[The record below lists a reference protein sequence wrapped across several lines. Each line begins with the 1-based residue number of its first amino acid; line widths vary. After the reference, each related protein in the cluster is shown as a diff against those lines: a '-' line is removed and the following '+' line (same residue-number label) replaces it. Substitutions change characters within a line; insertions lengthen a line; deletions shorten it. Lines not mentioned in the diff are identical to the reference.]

1 MKLYYFPGACS
12 LVDHIALIKGDLPFE
27 VEEVDLKAKTTA
39 SDADYRS
46 INPKGY
52 VPALGLDN
60 GSVLTE
66 NIAILTYIA
75 ERSGTLMPPGDL
87 GRFRALE
94 ALAYISTELHKGY
107 KPFFMPDSSDGDRSA
122 AREMLA
128 KRIALFEEALGQQP
142 YAVGDSFSVADCY
155 LFVML
160 FWAKEKAG
168 LDVPARLS
176 AYYDRLRDRDAVAK
190 ALTEEGL
197 A

>member
-1 MKLYYFPGACS
+1 
-12 LVDHIALIKGDLPFE
+12 
-27 VEEVDLKAKTTA
+27 
-39 SDADYRS
+39 
-46 INPKGY
+46 
-52 VPALGLDN
+52 
-60 GSVLTE
+60 
-66 NIAILTYIA
+66 
-75 ERSGTLMPPGDL
+75 
-87 GRFRALE
+87 
-94 ALAYISTELHKGY
+94 
-107 KPFFMPDSSDGDRSA
+107 MPDSSDGDRSA
-122 AREMLA
+122 ARKMLA

>member
-94 ALAYISTELHKGY
+94 ALA
-107 KPFFMPDSSDGDRSA
+107 
-122 AREMLA
+122 
-128 KRIALFEEALGQQP
+128 
-142 YAVGDSFSVADCY
+142 
-155 LFVML
+155 
-160 FWAKEKAG
+160 
-168 LDVPARLS
+168 
-176 AYYDRLRDRDAVAK
+176 
-190 ALTEEGL
+190 
-197 A
+197 